1 MKRKELRE
9 KLAPLRSSSKPFLVE
24 ACGVRLEMRVLSND
38 DAQAIQQM
46 VLDYG
51 RVEVDET
58 DAGAADK
65 QYRQFSAEL
74 QHHMKVETIA
84 RAVVSINGMRDIVVT
99 ADDESGGKVE
109 LRDFLREEVG
119 DWDRPVTEEIYTAYG
134 LKALK
139 EEISGSLQ
147 VKYDPVDFS
156 LEIMRLEKLIER
168 ARRGQE
174 EQQRVLQER
183 VTETQELA
191 NIQKAG
197 GPAPPAPEASTD
209 DPPSDKDVADP
220 AVFGGAPERSGVPER
235 ADTQDSS
242 DIRRIPRDSLVAPPP
257 GRGGVQ
263 PLDPVVP
270 MHLGGG
276 SFLGDDTT
284 AAIEEAER
292 QQVAMRMRRRPT
304 APVDRG
310 GGSIEGEDPLV
321 SLRGVTLPGQAQPGQ
336 VQSTRRPVES
346 SAPGPVS
353 PKGEVRLPAN
363 LPVNQ
368 RPGDGAINPRFR
380 GR

>member
-1 MKRKELRE
+1 MKRKELRD

-46 VLDYG
+46 VIDYG
-51 RVEVDET
+51 RMEVDES
-58 DAGAADK
+58 DPEAADK
-65 QYRQFSAEL
+65 QYRQLSAEL

-84 RAVVSINGMRDIVVT
+84 RAIVSINGMRDIVVT

-139 EEISGSLQ
+139 EEISGALQ

-156 LEIMRLEKLIER
+156 LEILRLEKLLDR
-168 ARRGQE
+168 ARRGHE

-191 NIQKAG
+191 DIEKAG
-197 GPAPPAPEASTD
+197 GPVPPAPEV
-209 DPPSDKDVADP
+209 PPEAPEKADADP
-220 AVFGGAPERSGVPER
+220 AVFGGAPERSVAPER
-235 ADTQDSS
+235 PVAHDSS
-242 DIRRIPRDSLVAPPP
+242 DIRRIPRDSLLAPPP

-263 PLDPVVP
+263 PQDPAVP

-276 SFLGDDTT
+276 SFLGDDTS

-292 QQVAMRMRRRPT
+292 QQVAMRMRRRPA

-310 GGSIEGEDPLV
+310 AGSLEGEDPLV
-321 SLRGVTLPGQAQPGQ
+321 SLRGVTLPGQTQP
-336 VQSTRRPVES
+336 VRRPAEQSAPS
-346 SAPGPVS
+346 SAP